1 MKQLSRQRGITLLGL
16 IMVLFLI
23 GFAAFIGM
31 KLLPVYQEY
40 FSVVQ
45 GMKSVAAQPGIA
57 NRQGPEIKEML
68 MKRFY
73 ISYVESVKRQH
84 IKVVRKNV
92 LTVQIQYEVRRS
104 LLGNIDFVAKFDKT
118 VDLKG

>member
-16 IMVLFLI
+16 VIVLFVL

-31 KLLPVYQEY
+31 KLFPVYQEY

-45 GMKSVAAQPGIA
+45 AMKSVAAQPGVSR
-57 NRQGPEIKEML
+57 RQPQEIKEML

-84 IKVVRKNV
+84 IKVIQQQG
-92 LTVQIQYEVRRS
+92 LTLQIEYEVRRP
-104 LLGNIDFVAKFDKT
+104 LIGNIDFVAKFDKSMELT
-118 VDLKG
+118 G

>member
-16 IMVLFLI
+16 VIVLTVV
-23 GFAAFIGM
+23 GFAAFVGM
-31 KLLPVYQEY
+31 KLFPVYQEY

-45 GMKSVAAQPGIA
+45 GMKSVAAQPGV
-57 NRQGPEIKEML
+57 NRRQPQEITEML

-84 IKVVRKNV
+84 IKVIKKQGVT
-92 LTVQIQYEVRRS
+92 LQIQYEVRRP
-104 LLGNIDFVAKFDKT
+104 LIGNLDFVAKFDKSIELT
-118 VDLKG
+118 G

>member
-45 GMKSVAAQPGIA
+45 GMKSVAAQPGV
-57 NRQGPEIKEML
+57 NRRQGPEIKEML

-73 ISYVESVKRQH
+73 ISYVESVKRGH
-84 IKVVRKNV
+84 ITVSRKNV
-92 LTVQIQYEVRRS
+92 LTVRIRYEVRRS

>member
-45 GMKSVAAQPGIA
+45 GMKSVAAQPGVA
-57 NRQGPEIKEML
+57 RRQAPEIKEML

-84 IKVVRKNV
+84 IKVLRKNS
-92 LTVQIQYEVRRS
+92 LTLQIQYEVRRP

-118 VDLKG
+118 VDLSG

>member
-45 GMKSVAAQPGIA
+45 GMKSVAAQPGVA
-57 NRQGPEIKEML
+57 RRQAPEIKEML

-84 IKVVRKNV
+84 IKVLRKNS
-92 LTVQIQYEVRRS
+92 LTLQIQYEVRRP

-118 VDLKG
+118 VDLSD

>member
-57 NRQGPEIKEML
+57 NRQGPEIKTML

-118 VDLKG
+118 VDLEG